1 MTQHSTQTSQVT
13 DTASIQALNDRF
25 GRRTSYVITNT
36 DTSAV
41 VWIALGITPAVIGK
55 GIKLLPNAYFLD
67 SDTQGYRCWNGAVQL
82 VSSAT
87 GSIATHETWED

>member
-13 DTASIQALNDRF
+13 TTASIQALNDRF

-41 VWIALGITPAVIGK
+41 VWIALGITPAVIG
-55 GIKLLPNAYFLD
+55 
-67 SDTQGYRCWNGAVQL
+67 DTQGYRCWNGAVQV